1 MFEQQDK
8 LICKAIFV
16 GDTNTGKTCL
26 LNRLSDGTF
35 TETAPTLGTEHKY
48 KKLPLDNNKILNL
61 SFWDT
66 SGQEKYHAL
75 NKIYYKDAKI
85 VILVYD
91 ITKRKTFD
99 VIQSYWYNEIN
110 NLCDNDIVLG
120 LAGNKVDLYAKAEVS
135 EQEGEEY
142 AKSIGAFFMQT
153 SAKENIGI
161 FELVKELSESYYK
174 VKKGKDELQDIKL
187 ALAKGKQKK
196 GGCCQSSKSK
206 NKEERITESSTCD
219 STI

>member
-26 LNRLSDGTF
+26 LNQLVDGIF
-35 TETAPTLGTEHKY
+35 TETAPTLGTELRY
-48 KKLPLDNNKILNL
+48 KKLPLDNKKILNL

-66 SGQEKYHAL
+66 SGQEKYHAI

-91 ITKRKTFD
+91 ITKRKSFD
-99 VIQSYWYNEIN
+99 EIQSYWYNEIN
-110 NLCDNDIVLG
+110 NLCDEDIVLG
-120 LAGNKVDLYAKAEVS
+120 LAGNKVDLYAKAKVTE
-135 EQEGEEY
+135 EEGEEY

-161 FELVKELSESYYK
+161 FELVKELSEAYYK
-174 VKKGKDELQDIKL
+174 VKKEKDNLHDIKV
-187 ALAKGKQKK
+187 ALAKGIEKN
-196 GGCCQSSKSK
+196 GGCCQSSKK
-206 NKEERITESSTCD
+206 NNKDIRITESSTCD

>member
-26 LNRLSDGTF
+26 LNQLVDGIF
-35 TETAPTLGTEHKY
+35 TETAPTLGTEFRY
-48 KKLPLDNNKILNL
+48 KKLPLDNKKILNL

-66 SGQEKYHAL
+66 SGQEKYHAI

-91 ITKRKTFD
+91 ITKRKSFD
-99 VIQSYWYNEIN
+99 EIQSYWYNEIN
-110 NLCDNDIVLG
+110 NLCDEDIVLG
-120 LAGNKVDLYAKAEVS
+120 LAGNKVDLYAKAKVTE
-135 EQEGEEY
+135 EEGEEY

-161 FELVKELSESYYK
+161 FELVKELSEAYYK
-174 VKKGKDELQDIKL
+174 VKKEKDNLHDIKV
-187 ALAKGKQKK
+187 ALAKGKEKN
-196 GGCCQSSKSK
+196 GGCCQSSKK
-206 NKEERITESSTCD
+206 NNKDIRITESSTCD